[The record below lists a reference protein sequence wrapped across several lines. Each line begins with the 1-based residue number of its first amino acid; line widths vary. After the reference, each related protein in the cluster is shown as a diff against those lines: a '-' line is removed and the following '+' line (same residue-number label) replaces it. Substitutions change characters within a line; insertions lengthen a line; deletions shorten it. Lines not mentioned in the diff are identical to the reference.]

1 MSKQD
6 RQPPRTVADLNRKVR
21 DNINRNEGDK
31 AVEMINASDAVLKLI
46 ADRLVMSNK
55 KPVILAEGSMQRI
68 DLLHF
73 NIYGGGEYSLSILV
87 EFEESGEWRYVTTE
101 ISPVNKG

>member
-21 DNINRNEGDK
+21 DNINKNEGDK
-31 AVEMINASDAVLKLI
+31 AVEMINASDAVLNLI

-55 KPVILAEGSMQRI
+55 KPVFLSDGAMQRI

-73 NIYGGGEYSLSILV
+73 KIYGGGEYCLSIVV
-87 EFEESGEWRYVTTE
+87 EFEESGEWRYVTTD
-101 ISPVNKG
+101 ISPVKKG